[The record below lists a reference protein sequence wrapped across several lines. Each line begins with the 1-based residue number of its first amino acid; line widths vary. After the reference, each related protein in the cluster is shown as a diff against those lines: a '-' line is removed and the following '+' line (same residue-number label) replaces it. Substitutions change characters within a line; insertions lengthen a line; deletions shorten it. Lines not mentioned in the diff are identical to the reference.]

1 MNELWKPGREIKERP
16 GFKRMNYAETPFPR
30 KKTSNNKGG
39 PKFDEVWDYFI
50 KGKEVN
56 VEHYKA
62 TCHYCKK
69 KWTRRKPAILKAHLA
84 NECLPSIQTPL
95 MQTKITQHFNSN
107 APLSSKV
114 NDRID

>member
-1 MNELWKPGREIKERP
+1 MP
-16 GFKRMNYAETPFPR
+16 AETPFPR

-84 NECLPSIQTPL
+84 NECLPCSEDI
-95 MQTKITQHFNSN
+95 NEYY
-107 APLSSKV
+107 
-114 NDRID
+114 